1 MKCCPYCGSQLFDGA
16 KFCTECGAGMPAP
29 EPQEPP
35 VREIPAAPSAAEPPV
50 YRPQAIA
57 TDGEQPKARPSGK
70 KKKGPRIVG
79 IVLLVVLAVV
89 VLCMLL
95 GGEDPAEGRYEAVS
109 AETDGGSVSVDGD
122 WVELKSRGKATL
134 SVMGSE
140 YAAKWSTDG
149 ERITLKQSGDTY
161 TGDLRNGV
169 LTVDLAGISYTFV
182 KEGAGPV
189 TYKAVTCISGG
200 QILDEELMDLI
211 GGCYLVLNAD
221 ASGKLYLFG
230 EEMPITYTDTAITLD
245 GEALTYTWKGETMV
259 LTFTDGSSFD
269 LVVTDEDPDAAVMS
283 EFDWETGEW
292 EETDME
298 TEILSYLEWPGQVF
312 SQMDLTN
319 GSLSL
324 RGGWGEGTVW
334 FQLDEAGN
342 SLVESISLYI
352 SDLDFLS
359 LQALLADRYGE
370 PTEEGEEPY
379 AEANGGAVT
388 YCWFEHPA
396 GSLQLSMGSEQD
408 FSVITFTAQ

>member
-16 KFCTECGAGMPAP
+16 KFCTECGAGIQPS
-29 EPQEPP
+29 EPQEP
-35 VREIPAAPSAAEPPV
+35 AAPTAAEPPAPPV

-109 AETDGGSVSVDGD
+109 AETDGGAVPVDGD
-122 WVELKSRGKATL
+122 WIELEARGKATL
-134 SVMGSE
+134 SIMGSE

-182 KEGAGPV
+182 QEGSAPV

-200 QILDEELMDLI
+200 QILDEELMGLI
-211 GGCYLVLNAD
+211 GGCYLVLNTD
-221 ASGKLYLFG
+221 GSGKLYLFG

-396 GSLQLSMGSEQD
+396 GSLRLSMGSEQD

>member
-109 AETDGGSVSVDGD
+109 AETDGGSVPVDGD
-122 WVELKSRGKATL
+122 WIELEARGKATL
-134 SVMGSE
+134 SIMGSE

-182 KEGAGPV
+182 QEGSAPV

-221 ASGKLYLFG
+221 GSGKLYLFG

-370 PTEEGEEPY
+370 PAEEGEEPY

-396 GSLQLSMGSEQD
+396 GSLRLSMGSEQD